1 GLVLLGGAVVR
12 GACGAGAAR
21 SARGFAVARRRA
33 AAIRRRHGAGAREQR
48 LKAQRRE
55 LFGEPP
61 EGLGLLRRRA
71 ACQRPQRARHAV
83 EQRRRRR
90 AAGLQNA
97 ARGVSQAL
105 QRGLLVSGGLVER
118 AAPSACEHLPLG
130 GVQAR
135 PRLEQLVEARALHAK
150 QLVDGPGR
158 HGGFLQGANG
168 RGRCAVA
175 FGQLAGQPVAL
186 GREVLERQTV
196 ERVDAWLEI
205 VGNAHRLSPT
215 GTVCPRRALVSA
227 PLAAAA
233 QAPGDKMGRAHHTRL
248 PLPLLPSGPG
258 GVRGAQL
265 AGPQQGQGLASKL
278 AGPRPGRRWPAAW
291 LDRPRTPGASVQY
304 LEELTGCLLPA
315 SVRPPPMQHLLRPPL
330 RVRLLSWLPFVTSA
344 ALVAFAIQLALT
356 RPLTAAIV
364 ITLSALVLA
373 PQLD

>member
-1 GLVLLGGAVVR
+1 FGTLGGLVKLGQPPLGALELAREPLFVRPAPFCVHAQAFALLLELRALPLQLCAASGERALVLADDAILAAGLVLLGGAVVR
-12 GACGAGAAR
+12 GAGGAGAAR
-21 SARGFAVARRRA
+21 SWRGFAVGRRRA

-186 GREVLERQTV
+186 GRE
-196 ERVDAWLEI
+196 
-205 VGNAHRLSPT
+205 
-215 GTVCPRRALVSA
+215 
-227 PLAAAA
+227 
-233 QAPGDKMGRAHHTRL
+233 
-248 PLPLLPSGPG
+248 
-258 GVRGAQL
+258 
-265 AGPQQGQGLASKL
+265 
-278 AGPRPGRRWPAAW
+278 
-291 LDRPRTPGASVQY
+291 
-304 LEELTGCLLPA
+304 
-315 SVRPPPMQHLLRPPL
+315 
-330 RVRLLSWLPFVTSA
+330 
-344 ALVAFAIQLALT
+344 
-356 RPLTAAIV
+356 
-364 ITLSALVLA
+364 
-373 PQLD
+373 